1 MKQER
6 NEGAWRRAVLRMPGD
21 MQALTCSMVPAHPWV
36 YGVGRAE
43 ASGSYLSPAN
53 AVDYLAGKLAG
64 QGAEISATVFMICA
78 NSHAEFMPLVASLS
92 GVLPLP
98 ALNQVQRMAQTAATQ
113 AVTRMQLPGKM
124 GGGLPAA
131 VPLSTSAQRLALNA
145 QRIAEAKADA
155 ALGASIDGLQSALA
169 GFAEARQSALAMVSE
184 AMTALQGKSAPAWVF
199 TAKGAAASVGAAM
212 KKDVPRQDAV
222 FTLAVLFV
230 GKDLGQLEAMIHD
243 DSHAGA

>member
-1 MKQER
+1 M
-6 NEGAWRRAVLRMPGD
+6 WRKAVLRMPGD

-36 YGVGRAE
+36 YGVGRQE

-64 QGAEISATVFMICA
+64 QGAEITATVFMICA

-131 VPLSTSAQRLALNA
+131 VLSTSAQRLALNA
-145 QRIAEAKADA
+145 QRIAEAKAGA
-155 ALGASIDGLQSALA
+155 ALGASVGGLQSALA
-169 GFAEARQSALAMVSE
+169 GFAEARQSALAMVSD

-212 KKDVPRQDAV
+212 KKDVPHQDAV

>member
-1 MKQER
+1 M
-6 NEGAWRRAVLRMPGD
+6 WRKAVLRMPGN

-36 YGVGRAE
+36 YGVGRQE
-43 ASGSYLSPAN
+43 TSGSYLSPAN
-53 AVDYLAGKLAG
+53 AVDYLAGRLAG
-64 QGAEISATVFMICA
+64 QGEEISATVFMICA
-78 NSHAEFMPLVASLS
+78 NSHTEFMPLVTALA

-98 ALNQVQRMAQTAATQ
+98 AMSQVQRMAQTAATQ
-113 AVTRMQLPGKM
+113 AVTRMQLPGKI

-145 QRIAEAKADA
+145 QRIAEAKAGA
-155 ALGASIDGLQSALA
+155 AIGASVGGLQSALA
-169 GFAEARQSALAMVSE
+169 GFAQARQSALDVVSQAM
-184 AMTALQGKSAPAWVF
+184 AALQGKSAPAWVF

-212 KKDVPRQDAV
+212 KKDIPHQDAV

>member
-1 MKQER
+1 V
-6 NEGAWRRAVLRMPGD
+6 WRKAVLRMPGD

-36 YGVGRAE
+36 YGVGRQE

-64 QGAEISATVFMICA
+64 QGAEITATVFMICA

-131 VPLSTSAQRLALNA
+131 VLSTSAQRLALNA
-145 QRIAEAKADA
+145 QRIAEAKAGA
-155 ALGASIDGLQSALA
+155 ALGASVGGLQSALA
-169 GFAEARQSALAMVSE
+169 GFAEARQSALAMVSD

-212 KKDVPRQDAV
+212 KKDVPHQDAV

>member
-1 MKQER
+1 
-6 NEGAWRRAVLRMPGD
+6 MPGN

-36 YGVGRAE
+36 YGVGRQE
-43 ASGSYLSPAN
+43 TSGSYLSPAN
-53 AVDYLAGKLAG
+53 AVDYLAGRLAG
-64 QGAEISATVFMICA
+64 QGEEISATVFMICA
-78 NSHAEFMPLVASLS
+78 NSHTEFMPLVTALA

-98 ALNQVQRMAQTAATQ
+98 AMSQVQRMAQTAATQ
-113 AVTRMQLPGKM
+113 AVTRMQLPGKI

-145 QRIAEAKADA
+145 QRIADAKAGA
-155 ALGASIDGLQSALA
+155 AIGASVGGLQSALA
-169 GFAEARQSALAMVSE
+169 GFAQARQSALDVVSQAM
-184 AMTALQGKSAPAWVF
+184 AALQGKSAPAWVF

-212 KKDVPRQDAV
+212 KKDIPHQDAV

>member
-1 MKQER
+1 M
-6 NEGAWRRAVLRMPGD
+6 WRKAVLRMPGN

-36 YGVGRAE
+36 YGVGRQE
-43 ASGSYLSPAN
+43 TSGSYLSPAN
-53 AVDYLAGKLAG
+53 AVDYLAGRLAG
-64 QGAEISATVFMICA
+64 QGEEISATVFMICA
-78 NSHAEFMPLVASLS
+78 NSHTEFMPLVTALA

-98 ALNQVQRMAQTAATQ
+98 AMSQVQRMAQTAATQ
-113 AVTRMQLPGKM
+113 AVTRMQLPGKI

-145 QRIAEAKADA
+145 QRIAEAKAGA
-155 ALGASIDGLQSALA
+155 AIGASVGGLQSALA
-169 GFAEARQSALAMVSE
+169 GFAQARQSALDVVSQAM
-184 AMTALQGKSAPAWVF
+184 AALQGKSAPAWVF

-212 KKDVPRQDAV
+212 KKDIPHQDAV

-230 GKDLGQLEAMIHD
+230 GKDLEQLEAMIHD

>member
-1 MKQER
+1 M
-6 NEGAWRRAVLRMPGD
+6 
-21 MQALTCSMVPAHPWV
+21 
-36 YGVGRAE
+36 
-43 ASGSYLSPAN
+43 
-53 AVDYLAGKLAG
+53 
-64 QGAEISATVFMICA
+64 FMICA

-131 VPLSTSAQRLALNA
+131 AVLSTSAQRLALNA
-145 QRIAEAKADA
+145 QRIAEAKAGA
-155 ALGASIDGLQSALA
+155 ALGASIGGLQSALA

-184 AMTALQGKSAPAWVF
+184 AMMALQEKARRRGCSRRRGRRQRWRGDE
-199 TAKGAAASVGAAM
+199 KGCSPPGCG
-212 KKDVPRQDAV
+212 

>member
-1 MKQER
+1 M
-6 NEGAWRRAVLRMPGD
+6 WRKAVLRMPGN
-21 MQALTCSMVPAHPWV
+21 MQALTCSMVSAHPWV
-36 YGVGRAE
+36 YGVGRQE

-53 AVDYLAGKLAG
+53 AVDYLAGRLAG
-64 QGAEISATVFMICA
+64 QGEEISATVFMICA
-78 NSHAEFMPLVASLS
+78 NSHTEFMPLVTALA

-98 ALNQVQRMAQTAATQ
+98 AMSQVQRMAQTAATQ
-113 AVTRMQLPGKM
+113 AVTRMQLPGKI

-145 QRIAEAKADA
+145 QRIAEAKAGA
-155 ALGASIDGLQSALA
+155 AIGASVGGLQSALA
-169 GFAEARQSALAMVSE
+169 GFAQARQSALDVVSQAM
-184 AMTALQGKSAPAWVF
+184 AALQGKSAPAWVF

-212 KKDVPRQDAV
+212 KKDIPHQDAV

>member
-1 MKQER
+1 
-6 NEGAWRRAVLRMPGD
+6 MPGN

-36 YGVGRAE
+36 YGVGRQE
-43 ASGSYLSPAN
+43 TSGSYLSPAN
-53 AVDYLAGKLAG
+53 AVDYLAGRLAG
-64 QGAEISATVFMICA
+64 QGEEISATVFMICA
-78 NSHAEFMPLVASLS
+78 NSHTEFMPLVTALA

-98 ALNQVQRMAQTAATQ
+98 AMSQVQRMAQTAATQ
-113 AVTRMQLPGKM
+113 AVTRMQLPGKI

-145 QRIAEAKADA
+145 QRIAEAKAGA
-155 ALGASIDGLQSALA
+155 AIGASVGGLQSALA
-169 GFAEARQSALAMVSE
+169 GFAQARQSALDVVSQAM
-184 AMTALQGKSAPAWVF
+184 AALQGKSAPAWVF

-212 KKDVPRQDAV
+212 KKDIPHQDAV

-230 GKDLGQLEAMIHD
+230 GKDLEQLEAMIHD

>member
-1 MKQER
+1 M
-6 NEGAWRRAVLRMPGD
+6 WRKAVLRMPGN

-36 YGVGRAE
+36 YGVGRQE
-43 ASGSYLSPAN
+43 TSGSYLSPAN
-53 AVDYLAGKLAG
+53 AVDYLAGRLAG
-64 QGAEISATVFMICA
+64 QGEEISATVFMICA
-78 NSHAEFMPLVASLS
+78 NSHTEFMPLVTALA

-98 ALNQVQRMAQTAATQ
+98 AMSQVHRMAQTAATQ
-113 AVTRMQLPGKM
+113 AVTRMQLPGKI

-145 QRIAEAKADA
+145 QRIAEAKAGA
-155 ALGASIDGLQSALA
+155 AIGASVGGLQSALA
-169 GFAEARQSALAMVSE
+169 GFAQARQSALDVVSQAM
-184 AMTALQGKSAPAWVF
+184 AALQGKSAPAWVF

-212 KKDVPRQDAV
+212 KKDIPHQDAV

-230 GKDLGQLEAMIHD
+230 GKDLEQLEAMIHD

>member
-1 MKQER
+1 M
-6 NEGAWRRAVLRMPGD
+6 WRKAVLRMPGN

-36 YGVGRAE
+36 YGVGRQE
-43 ASGSYLSPAN
+43 TSGSYLSPAN
-53 AVDYLAGKLAG
+53 AVDYLAGRLAG
-64 QGAEISATVFMICA
+64 QGEEISATVFMICA
-78 NSHAEFMPLVASLS
+78 NSHTEFMPLVTALA

-98 ALNQVQRMAQTAATQ
+98 AMSQVQRMAQTAATQ
-113 AVTRMQLPGKM
+113 AVTRMQLPGKI

-145 QRIAEAKADA
+145 QRIAEAKAGA
-155 ALGASIDGLQSALA
+155 AIGSSVGGLQSALA
-169 GFAEARQSALAMVSE
+169 GFAQARQSALDVVSQAM
-184 AMTALQGKSAPAWVF
+184 AALQGKSAPAWVF

-212 KKDVPRQDAV
+212 KKDIPHQDAV

-230 GKDLGQLEAMIHD
+230 GKDLEQLEAMIHD